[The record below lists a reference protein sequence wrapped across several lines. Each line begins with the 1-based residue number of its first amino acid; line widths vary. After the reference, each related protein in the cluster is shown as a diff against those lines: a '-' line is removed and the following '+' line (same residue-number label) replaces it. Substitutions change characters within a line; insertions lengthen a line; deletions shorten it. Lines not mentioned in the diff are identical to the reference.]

1 MKQQAG
7 IFSVLLLLVFA
18 GLSYSHPKDQP
29 YMEAALSDLQK
40 AKAELQVAEHNKGGH
55 RANAVGYV
63 NSALSEVNKGIDYAR
78 RHNHAQITPSAV
90 FSALTS
96 AADQPHMQAA
106 LDLLKDAKTNLA
118 SATDD
123 KGGHRVKAME
133 YVDKAIDEVN
143 LGIAAGS

>member
-7 IFSVLLLLVFA
+7 VLSVLLLMIFA
-18 GLSYSHPKDQP
+18 ILSYSHPSDQP
-29 YMEAALSDLQK
+29 YMETARSDLQK
-40 AKAELQVAEHNKGGH
+40 AKAELAVAEHNKGGH
-55 RANAVGYV
+55 RANAVGLV
-63 NSALSEVNKGIDYAR
+63 NSAISEVNKGIDYAR

-96 AADQPHMQAA
+96 PADQPHMQAA

-118 SATDD
+118 AATDD

-133 YVDKAIDEVN
+133 YLDKAIDEVN